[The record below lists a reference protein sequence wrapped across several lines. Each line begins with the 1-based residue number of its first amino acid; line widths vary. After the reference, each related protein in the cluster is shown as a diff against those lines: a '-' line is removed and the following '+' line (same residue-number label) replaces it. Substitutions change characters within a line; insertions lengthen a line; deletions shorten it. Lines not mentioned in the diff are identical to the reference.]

1 MRFWLTLGFSV
12 LAIFALLDRGASA
25 LGSVRGEAGIPL
37 AALTLLAC
45 LLAERFL
52 WGRPF
57 PAASRALGLGMPTA
71 KSVAVAAGVGA
82 LLLLVLP
89 LFAAIGR
96 ADVTFYPRW
105 PLLLPGLFC
114 QGGIAEEVL
123 FRGYLF
129 GTLRSRYPFR
139 PAAILSTGPF
149 LVAHLLLFVTID
161 WPIALAATALSLLV
175 SFPLARLFELG
186 GRTMWAPALL
196 HFSIQSP
203 IKIVEMS
210 GPAAAIYPLVWM
222 GACAVIPWLVFL
234 ARIRGAAAVDIA
246 RVAPSDERMTC

>member
-1 MRFWLTLGFSV
+1 M
-12 LAIFALLDRGASA
+12 
-25 LGSVRGEAGIPL
+25 
-37 AALTLLAC
+37 LAC
-45 LLAERFL
+45 LLAERWL
-52 WGRPF
+52 WGQPLST
-57 PAASRALGLGMPTA
+57 ATQALGLGIPTT
-71 KSVAVAAGVGA
+71 KSLVVASGVGA

-89 LFAAIGR
+89 LFAVMAR

-139 PAAILSTGPF
+139 RAAMLSTGPF
-149 LVAHLLLFVTID
+149 LVAHLLLFVTME
-161 WPIALAATALSLLV
+161 WPIALAATALSLVV
-175 SFPLARLFELG
+175 SFPLAHLFELG

-234 ARIRGAAAVDIA
+234 ARVEAHPVVDTA
-246 RVAPSDERMTC
+246 QVALSTRE

>member
-1 MRFWLTLGFSV
+1 VRFWLRLGFSV
-12 LAIFALLDRGASA
+12 LAIFTLLDRSASA

-37 AALTLLAC
+37 AVLTVLAC
-45 LLAERFL
+45 LLAERWL
-52 WGRPF
+52 WNQPVSS
-57 PAASRALGLGMPTA
+57 ASHALGLGMPTA
-71 KSVAVAAGVGA
+71 KALAVAGGVGA
-82 LLLLVLP
+82 LLLAFLP
-89 LFAAIGR
+89 LFAAIAR
-96 ADVTFYPRW
+96 ADATFYPRW

-139 PAAILSTGPF
+139 RAAMLSTGPF
-149 LVAHLLLFVTID
+149 LLAHLLLFLTME
-161 WPIALAATALSLLV
+161 WPIALAATALSLIV
-175 SFPLARLFELG
+175 SFPLAHLFELG
-186 GRTMWAPALL
+186 RRTMWAPALL

-234 ARIRGAAAVDIA
+234 ARIRGADAVDIA
-246 RVAPSDERMTC
+246 PVGVSHERVTY

>member
-1 MRFWLTLGFSV
+1 VRFWLTLGLSV
-12 LAIFALLDRGASA
+12 LAIFVLLDRSANA

-37 AALTLLAC
+37 AVLILFAC
-45 LLAERFL
+45 LLAERWL
-52 WGRPF
+52 WDQPVST
-57 PAASRALGLGMPTA
+57 ASRALGLGMPTA
-71 KSVAVAAGVGA
+71 KAVAVAGGVGA

-89 LFAAIGR
+89 LFAAIAR
-96 ADVTFYPRW
+96 ADVTLYPRW

-129 GTLRSRYPFR
+129 GTLRNRYPFR
-139 PAAILSTGPF
+139 RAAMLSTGPF
-149 LVAHLLLFVTID
+149 LVAHLLLFVTME
-161 WPIALAATALSLLV
+161 WPIALAATALSLVV
-175 SFPLARLFELG
+175 SFPLAHLFELG
-186 GRTMWAPALL
+186 GRTVWAPALL

-210 GPAAAIYPLVWM
+210 GPAAATYPLVWM

-234 ARIRGAAAVDIA
+234 ARVEAHPVVDTA
-246 RVAPSDERMTC
+246 QVALSTRE